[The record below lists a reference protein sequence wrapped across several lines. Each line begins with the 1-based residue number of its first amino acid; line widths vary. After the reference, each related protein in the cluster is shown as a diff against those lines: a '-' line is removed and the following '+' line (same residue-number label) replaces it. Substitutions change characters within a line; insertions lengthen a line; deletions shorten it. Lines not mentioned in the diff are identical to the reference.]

1 MRSSPPFKR
10 KLSQLVHDEPQAAP
24 FDEGHQHVN
33 PVGRDDLFLEFRE
46 HLRLMHSPG
55 EKRALCD
62 GGLRALYVR
71 RGFSYSQPRIGFP
84 QKRKKLLCP
93 PVNAQRGKVSFFR
106 CILNESNDLVGQP
119 DLGRN
124 IPAVV
129 QHVIQALLNHI
140 CQILRQHLGG
150 FRLVNGRNR
159 LASLRNLR
167 KFAGQG
173 VIDDLFV

>member
-1 MRSSPPFKR
+1 M
-10 KLSQLVHDEPQAAP
+10 
-24 FDEGHQHVN
+24 
-33 PVGRDDLFLEFRE
+33 
-46 HLRLMHSPG
+46 
-55 EKRALCD
+55 
-62 GGLRALYVR
+62 
-71 RGFSYSQPRIGFP
+71 
-84 QKRKKLLCP
+84 
-93 PVNAQRGKVSFFR
+93 
-106 CILNESNDLVGQP
+106 NEVNDLVGQP

-167 KFAGQG
+167 KLAGQSI
-173 VIDDLFV
+173 VDDLFI

>member
-1 MRSSPPFKR
+1 
-10 KLSQLVHDEPQAAP
+10 
-24 FDEGHQHVN
+24 
-33 PVGRDDLFLEFRE
+33 
-46 HLRLMHSPG
+46 MHGPG
-55 EKRALCD
+55 EKRALRY
-62 GGLRALYVR
+62 GGFRALYIR
-71 RGFSYSQPRIGFP
+71 RCFPHRQPRVGLP

-106 CILNESNDLVGQP
+106 CILNEINDLVGQP

-124 IPAVV
+124 IPAVD

-159 LASLRNLR
+159 LAGLRNLR
-167 KFAGQG
+167 KLARQG
-173 VIDDLFV
+173 VVDDLFV